1 MLQPSEVDIQIEVAV
16 LKNKIDHIEESIHEM
31 RDQIEGVETRV
42 MRIERTVYMLLGG
55 LIILQFVPLLNE
67 YLTSL

>member
-55 LIILQFVPLLNE
+55 LIILQFLPLI
-67 YLTSL
+67 SDFISP

>member
-55 LIILQFVPLLNE
+55 LIILQFLPLLNE
-67 YLTSL
+67 YFATL

>member
-55 LIILQFVPLLNE
+55 LIILQFLPLLNE
-67 YLTSL
+67 YFASL